1 MKERKLTWLTNPIN
15 HKTMTFDE
23 MVAAAKK
30 SHIHHTDEEHQI
42 QCSCVRWFAYQHPEL
57 HGRLFAVPN
66 GGRRDATTAA
76 KLKAEGVVAGVADL
90 ILLKSNRDYGALLI
104 EMKTQKGT
112 QSNSQK
118 KWQLSLCSEDEYK
131 YVVCRSLDDFIREVS
146 DYLNN
151 DND

>member
-1 MKERKLTWLTNPIN
+1 MGNERCKL
-15 HKTMTFDE
+15 TFDE
-23 MVAAAKK
+23 LVANMKK
-30 SHIHHTDEEHQI
+30 ESHRRKRPYEEEHCI
-42 QCSCVRWFAYQHPEL
+42 QCACVRWFAYKHPEL
-57 HGRLFAVPN
+57 QGRLFAVPN

-118 KWQLSLCSEDEYK
+118 KWQLTLCSEDEYK

-146 DYLNN
+146 DYLKN